1 MATTKPKRGRKTLYS
16 KSLAD
21 KICDLIRE
29 GKSERQISRMK
40 GMPSYVTIGRWKDE
54 HPDFCLQS
62 ARARADSADMFNERR
77 MKKSEELYK
86 IAKLHLSQMLDIPKG
101 VVEAIKVSIQEDARE
116 AGLRDDSRFG
126 DRKKVV
132 VTGSNDEPVKIEAVH
147 KYDLEKLTVD
157 ELNKLEELLSDRSK
171 TASNS
176 GGDTPLE
183 GS

>member
-62 ARARADSADMFNERR
+62 ARARAASAELFNERR
-77 MKKSEELYK
+77 MKKSEELYE
-86 IAKLHLSQMLDIPKG
+86 IAKNHLAQGLDIPKG
-101 VVEAIKVSIQEDARE
+101 VVEAIRVSIQEDARE
-116 AGLRDDSRFG
+116 AGLRDDSKFG
-126 DRKKVV
+126 DRKKV
-132 VTGSNDEPVKIEAVH
+132 TLSGPNNEPVKIEAVH
-147 KYDLEKLTVD
+147 KYDLEKLNVD
-157 ELNKLEELLSDRSK
+157 ELNQLEGLLSERSE
-171 TASNS
+171 TATNS

-183 GS
+183 SS